1 MIKTFFSRLA
11 KAVAPMG
18 ITLSTASRWPNLSK
32 GAEGGIVHYVSADNG
47 ANYAELWGREGGS
60 YYAVTG
66 AGIFQMP
73 GLAKGAKLNE
83 ALDLFLKEVVGKAE
97 DGEELPDTAA
107 LVKALSMLKKSVRAL
122 DKHETEEN
130 PEHSHDPHKG
140 KGKTE
145 ERHPGK
151 FESSGAIGEK
161 LHQMSLEGG
170 PDEEC
175 GSHETGG
182 SWYGLMTDT
191 GIKGAPHAI
200 LTEDN
205 QGFVDFEAFKTAE
218 EARAAFAEIQEE
230 EEGPSTDSWA
240 EDSDEDPWPKSE
252 EDRMVKGKTARR
264 EPKRREAMW
273 KGEPVAPRP
282 QSTVAPVPGPRPGSR
297 PSPTPTRSEP
307 AMKAVTMSPAFAKA
321 QATLRAATDALEK
334 HYTSAGPHGH
344 GAGTGTFPG
353 HVSAPGQPPKRGTSR
368 SVPPVK
374 KEDTPHGGPRGGQGR
389 LHGHMGPGGETH
401 EHDYGTHG
409 KVKTSPPQPLAPES
423 RTPGHYGS
431 GYSEHERKFGHSA
444 SHARG
449 GMANAEKAARGGG
462 TWATKPSAPR
472 ASTPGEQGEVAARAD
487 ARNAGTAPHTHRTG
501 RATPAKQ
508 GKLPGRPYSHAHP
521 VSEGVADHPVY
532 QPKSHGIKKHGGG
545 MRGIP
550 AHDENQPHEGH
561 KIAPNAPPFPKRSGK
576 PRLTE
581 WERTEETRRAGYS
594 PAGQNKAVPMSPA
607 FAKAQQELRA
617 ATDALEK
624 RGPQTQ
630 ESIGRAISWA
640 PPVTPRAGPRPGTTR
655 SPSASPSPRGTP
667 KKSPSYKPHPS
678 RRPALEKGAP
688 PGSLKSPSPRGRPLR
703 GPGAPGQP
711 KPATTDDKLKSQ
723 RVARGTRIPRQFSHV
738 RNAEVEK
745 RRPARESGVEEVW
758 QSQPTGDKLR
768 GLPAR
773 QSGTTRNPSSG
784 SWRRYTPRL
793 PQAGRVAKH
802 QTEENPE
809 HSHNPQGGHFKPEVR
824 TEKFEGSHGRKPKG
838 TGGWAFQYDNDPK
851 PHFIQGS
858 VSYAEAKRQAMA
870 EGRRRG
876 ASRVHVLP

>member
-130 PEHSHDPHKG
+130 PE
-140 KGKTE
+140 
-145 ERHPGK
+145 
-151 FESSGAIGEK
+151 
-161 LHQMSLEGG
+161 
-170 PDEEC
+170 
-175 GSHETGG
+175 
-182 SWYGLMTDT
+182 
-191 GIKGAPHAI
+191 
-200 LTEDN
+200 
-205 QGFVDFEAFKTAE
+205 
-218 EARAAFAEIQEE
+218 E

-307 AMKAVTMSPAFAKA
+307 TKKAVTMSPAFAKA

-401 EHDYGTHG
+401 EHDYGAHG
-409 KVKTSPPQPLAPES
+409 KVKISPPQPRAPES
-423 RTPGHYGS
+423 RTPGPYGS
-431 GYSEHERKFGHSA
+431 GYSEHERVFGHSA

-532 QPKSHGIKKHGGG
+532 QPKSHGIKKHEAPQEHGPHPHGGAPYGPAPKPKSHGIKKHGGG

-617 ATDALEK
+617 ATD
-624 RGPQTQ
+624 
-630 ESIGRAISWA
+630 
-640 PPVTPRAGPRPGTTR
+640 
-655 SPSASPSPRGTP
+655 
-667 KKSPSYKPHPS
+667 
-678 RRPALEKGAP
+678 ALEKGAP